1 MEKRKIKKYVAA
13 IIGIGIISAFVPV
26 VIRYATNFLLMQIQP
41 EKDIETEDKKDTS
54 EKMSVSIEGF
64 DNSQVD
70 PGKDDIT
77 ETEKEIKSSRH
88 DEAELYRKTVK
99 PDISGSEDNLV
110 EIFVGNREQQFL
122 SATADYLF
130 SLYGDSLTITG
141 IDVIEKVKEDETE
154 LVCQIE
160 ISAEREGRTY
170 SELFISSYNREWDFY
185 SLYPYSI
192 K

>member
-13 IIGIGIISAFVPV
+13 IIGSGIILAFVPV

-77 ETEKEIKSSRH
+77 ETEKEIKSSRY

-99 PDISGSEDNLV
+99 PDISGTEDNLV